1 MSRNVSWRVLSR
13 SRGGGA
19 RVLIMLGMVGLALV
33 TIPTSWP
40 VVTQAQQDGV
50 PPTTIV
56 PPEYA
61 AQVPATIRRN
71 LLDLAGASAVVS
83 ARALLATHMGGKEIT
98 APDQSQAASPNK
110 LLDVPVGDHPT
121 KHENEPTVAV
131 NPVDKKR
138 LVAGSHFA
146 GPPPPTTNFCV
157 AYTSSDR
164 GESWSGPV
172 PMPHLTP
179 LSACSDP
186 VLAYAPDGSR
196 VYYSYM
202 DIKQIFED
210 PPGAPP
216 PTLTIDFD
224 IVISYSD
231 DDGGTWTGPIVAL
244 DGLPTIVTFNPTGPP
259 TVVPG
264 FEFDKNWHGTHI
276 DASESNWVH
285 VTATRF
291 DESPPFACHIAF
303 TRSSDQ
309 GQTWSAP
316 ILLDSSVGGCGVG
329 ANPVVQ
335 GSRPTGGVGGEVLV
349 AWFNSGT
356 DGWLTGGFQ
365 IRTRRSGNF
374 GAAFDPAVAAASDS
388 FELPFFLGPFVFY
401 HRWWGGMWP
410 DVEIDP
416 GGNAH
421 IVYTHDPAAN
431 PFPGFSDTAE
441 DGDVRYVT
449 SPGAPYGAGSWSA
462 PETVNDDGLVR
473 AQGYAAMETDGGG
486 SSHVHVI
493 WEDHRLSPEV
503 PAVFPNSSNLFYD
516 IFYSRKTPGNSGWRP
531 NSRVTEAS
539 SINDFIF
546 IGDYNDLAISNKVF
560 AIFTDRRHRTSIFE
574 FEDNVFGSLI
584 TPRPND

>member
-1 MSRNVSWRVLSR
+1 MSSNDSSRLLSR
-13 SRGGGA
+13 SRGGA
-19 RVLIMLGMVGLALV
+19 RALVMLGMVGLALV
-33 TIPTSWP
+33 TVPTTWR
-40 VVTQAQQDGV
+40 VVTNAQQDGV
-50 PPTTIV
+50 EPTTVI
-56 PPEYA
+56 PPEYV
-61 AQVPATIRRN
+61 AQIPSTIRRN

-83 ARALLATHMGGKEIT
+83 ARAFLATQMGGKEIT
-98 APDQSQAASPNK
+98 VVDESQPASPKK

-131 NPVDKKR
+131 NPVDKKV
-138 LVAGSHFA
+138 LVAGSHFL
-146 GPPPPTTNFCV
+146 GPPAPTANRCV

-164 GESWSGPV
+164 GESWSAPAA
-172 PMPHLTP
+172 MPHLNP
-179 LSACSDP
+179 LSSCSDP

-202 DIKQIFED
+202 DIKQIFVD

-244 DGLPTIVTFNPTGPP
+244 NGAPTIITFNPPNPP
-259 TVVPG
+259 TIVPG
-264 FEFDKNWHGTHI
+264 FEYDKNWHGTHL
-276 DASESNWVH
+276 DASESNWVY

-291 DESPPFACHIAF
+291 DEFAPFACHIAF
-303 TRSSDQ
+303 TRSSNQ

-316 ILLDSSVGGCGVG
+316 VLLDSSVGSCGSG
-329 ANPVVQ
+329 TNPVVQ

-356 DGWLTGGFQ
+356 DGWLNGGFL

-374 GAAFDPAVAAASDS
+374 GAAFDPAVAAATDS
-388 FELPFFLGPFVFY
+388 FELPFWLGPSAFY
-401 HRWWGGMWP
+401 HRWWGGMFP

-421 IVYTHDPAAN
+421 IVYTHDSAAN
-431 PFPGFSDTAE
+431 PGGVSQTPE

-449 SPGAPYGAGSWSA
+449 SLGAPYGAGSWSV

-493 WEDHRLSPEV
+493 WEDHRLSPSV

-516 IFYSRKTPGNSGWRP
+516 IFYSRKTPGESGWRP

-560 AIFTDRRHRTSIFE
+560 AIFTDRRHRTSIFQ
-574 FEDNVFGSLI
+574 FEENVFGSQI
-584 TPRPND
+584 TPYPHD